1 MNRAVIVRELEKLAR
16 AIGTPLQE
24 NRLFQY
30 VEDLQGMD
38 ESVFVEVCYLIRTSW
53 ERASFPPVGVFIN
66 KGRELS
72 RGKYKASNR
81 QNESFFNPELG
92 EAIRRQEEYLKMDPE
107 EYMALCIRLV
117 KERG

>member
-1 MNRAVIVRELEKLAR
+1 VIVRELEKLAR

-66 KGRELS
+66 KGRGFQVVAQEVGQLS
-72 RGKYKASNR
+72 DRSTEAATQVREGIAEVESLVTKILDVWRNGKS
-81 QNESFFNPELG
+81 S
-92 EAIRRQEEYLKMDPE
+92 
-107 EYMALCIRLV
+107 
-117 KERG
+117 